1 MSIQTQMHRKRPHEL
16 AKYLKEKLGSKE
28 AAINDCLD
36 RLPYC
41 RRGAE
46 AAYLKETIK
55 VLKND

>member
-1 MSIQTQMHRKRPHEL
+1 MSSQMKRKKPHEL

-41 RRGAE
+41 RYGSE
-46 AAYLKETIK
+46 EAYLKSTIEILEK
-55 VLKND
+55 